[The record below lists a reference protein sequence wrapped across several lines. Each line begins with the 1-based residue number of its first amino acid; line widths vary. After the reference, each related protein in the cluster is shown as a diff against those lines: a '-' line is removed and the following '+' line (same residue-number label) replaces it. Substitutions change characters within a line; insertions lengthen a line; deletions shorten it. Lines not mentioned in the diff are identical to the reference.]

1 MTDREFY
8 FKWAS
13 IEYDLKGLCH
23 DVWSHFKSVKD
34 VFKSM
39 KTLNNSVCLR
49 ETGRFYARD
58 VKVTGGDNSNKRC
71 LSTTGS

>member
-1 MTDREFY
+1 MYCEVSSNSDGQVGF
-8 FKWAS
+8 
-13 IEYDLKGLCH
+13 IDYDLKGLCH

-34 VFKSM
+34 VFKSI

-58 VKVTGGDNSNKRC
+58 VKVTGGDNSNKR
-71 LSTTGS
+71 